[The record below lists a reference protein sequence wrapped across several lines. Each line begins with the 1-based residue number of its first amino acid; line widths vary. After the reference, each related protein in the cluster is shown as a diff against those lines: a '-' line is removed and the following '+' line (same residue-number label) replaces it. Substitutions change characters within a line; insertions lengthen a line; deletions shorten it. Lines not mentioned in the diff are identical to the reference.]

1 MASPARKTQ
10 KVSEALSDSPTKR
23 TRSRSAHEELGRQG
37 VTRRNSHTAFENT
50 AGKTLD
56 NDFAVIGI
64 GGLLEQDPRPT
75 FVLNLDTNAND
86 IFAPDFVN
94 KAFQSYPQ
102 LKDVLPFKTTL
113 GSPLSPKLPSA
124 DFRQW
129 IQDLAHHH
137 ESPPST
143 PFEYC
148 GFAWIGFKIQSRWLI
163 ISGQETYEGSASD
176 GRSLRPID
184 GSTTPQRNAST
195 AGDPPLRLKNIRTIS
210 EDSILSDDPP
220 PLPFVTPGTP
230 DWTLT
235 HPVGDLSPHV
245 MLARSVDWS
254 TTSLGDMQ
262 TWSSEFRQ
270 MANMMMAYPHPAA
283 LYWGDELT
291 VLYNKPYADT
301 VAGNKH
307 PRLMG
312 ACFPASAAFAEVWEW
327 VRPVFQEVRRTG
339 KAGAMADQMVPIERH
354 GFLEEAFFTW
364 SLTPIYGGTSE
375 ILGLYNA
382 PFETTRQT
390 RAARATQTLIRL
402 GQQTALAQKVSE
414 FWPNILKA
422 LEDSEF
428 DFPFAL
434 IYSVVDDIDFDDEAS
449 ISSESSQAMKS
460 CILESALGVPEGH
473 PAAPTRLD
481 LKHARG
487 GFIPSF
493 RDAMK
498 TRLPKLLSLY
508 DGSLSE
514 SLMEGIEWRGY
525 GDPCKEAVV
534 CPIRPTNGE
543 NVMGFLVIGLN
554 PRRKFDLDYQ
564 AFIRLLD
571 RQLATSLASVT
582 LFEGEIKRG
591 LNAAE
596 AAASERSRLSEELA
610 VQRSRLQR
618 IAEISSVGMHSLAPD
633 GTLLEANDRWYEMTG
648 HTREPNGPMSF
659 TELFHDD
666 SLEEV
671 DKAWKRLTED
681 KVPYSSELKLKR
693 PWYDPATG
701 EKHDYWILAASQPE
715 FSRDNTLKSIMGSIT
730 DITPQKLSIKDADE
744 RARLSHQLLIST
756 QQAKDLQNK
765 RLEEVEETRRAQNS
779 FIDITSHEMRN
790 PLSAVLQCADGI
802 STSLN
807 ELLAEKANL
816 DPKLISTIEGAI
828 ESAETIQL
836 CAQHQ
841 KSIVDDILTISKLDS
856 DLLLITPDPVQPVQV
871 VQQALKMFVTEC
883 QMAKIKMGFHVDDT
897 WRELGVNTVMLDSSR
912 LLQVLINLMTNA
924 IKFTKSEERTRTID
938 VSLAAYTIPPIERPP
953 HFLYFPTKK
962 GRSDVTASDDFG
974 KGKILYLRFEVRDS
988 GCGLGKDEKKN
999 LFERFSQASP
1009 RTHVKYGGSGLGLFI
1024 SRQLTELQGGEIGVA
1039 SEAGV
1044 GSTFAFYVKAR
1055 KVETLESPPKT
1066 GRINVGQQAASR
1078 VATDLTQMVRD
1089 RGSAAKLSHPSQSAP
1104 HGLSSA
1110 GPPAASLPRPNL
1122 SSWHVLIVED
1132 NLVNQRILAQQI
1144 RKLGCQIHVAN
1155 HGGEA
1160 LELIRTTKYFKGQ
1173 EDLGKELSVILMDL
1187 EMPVMDGLTC
1197 VRKIRAMEVEG
1208 LVKKHLPIIAV
1219 TANAR
1224 GEQIAAARD
1233 SGMDDVMPK
1242 PFRIGQLV
1250 PKIVALLLGEAEP
1263 Q

>member
-23 TRSRSAHEELGRQG
+23 TRARSAHEELGRQG
-37 VTRRNSHTAFENT
+37 VTRSNSHTAFENT

-86 IFAPDFVN
+86 IFVPDFVN

-102 LKDVLPFKTTL
+102 LKIILPFKTTP

-129 IQDLAHHH
+129 IKDLAHHD
-137 ESPPST
+137 ELPFST

-163 ISGQETYEGSASD
+163 ISGQESYEESASD
-176 GRSLRPID
+176 RRSLRPIN
-184 GSTTPQRNAST
+184 GSATPQRNSIT
-195 AGDPPLRLKNIRTIS
+195 DGDQPLPVKNIRTIS
-210 EDSILSDDPP
+210 DDSISCDDSL

-235 HPVGDLSPHV
+235 HPVGELSPHV
-245 MLARSVDWS
+245 ILARSVDWS

-262 TWSSEFRQ
+262 TWTPEFRQ
-270 MANMMMAYPHPAA
+270 VANLLMSNPHPAA
-283 LYWGDELT
+283 LFWGQEMS

-312 ACFPASAAFAEVWEW
+312 AEFTTSMGFSELWDW
-327 VRPVFQEVRRTG
+327 VRPEFEKVRRTG
-339 KAGAMADQMVPIERH
+339 EAVAVADQMLPIERH
-354 GFLEEAFFTW
+354 GFLEETFFTW

-390 RAARATQTLIRL
+390 RTTRATETLNKL
-402 GQQTALAQKVSE
+402 GQETALAQTVSE
-414 FWPNILKA
+414 FWPRMLKS
-422 LEDSEF
+422 LEDNEF

-434 IYSVVDDIDFDDEAS
+434 VYSILEDVDADEDGS
-449 ISSESSQAMKS
+449 ISSESSLGYKS
-460 CILESALGVPEGH
+460 CVLEGALGVPQGH

-481 LKHARG
+481 LKRARG

-493 RDAMK
+493 RDAM
-498 TRLPKLLSLY
+498 TSRVPKLLNIN

-514 SLMEGIEWRGY
+514 SLMKGFEWRGY
-525 GDPCKEAVV
+525 GDPCKEAIV

-543 NVMGFLVIGLN
+543 NVMGFLVIG
-554 PRRKFDLDYQ
+554 FDFDYQ

-582 LFEGEIKRG
+582 LFEDEINRG
-591 LNAAE
+591 LNAAK
-596 AAASERSRLSEELA
+596 AAALERSRLSEELA

-618 IAEISSVGMHSLAPD
+618 MAEISSVGMHSMAPN
-633 GTLLEANDRWYEMTG
+633 GALLEANDRWYEMTG
-648 HTREPNGPMSF
+648 HPREPNEPMSF
-659 TELFHDD
+659 MELIDAESTEE
-666 SLEEV
+666 LE
-671 DKAWKRLTED
+671 KGWKRLTEG
-681 KVPYSSELKLKR
+681 KVPWTGELKLKR

-701 EKHDYWILAASQPE
+701 SKHDYWILATSQPE
-715 FSRDNTLKSIMGSIT
+715 FSHDNTLKSIMGSIT
-730 DITPQKLSIKDADE
+730 DITLQKQSINDADE
-744 RARLSHQLLIST
+744 RAKLSQQLLTST

-765 RLEEVEETRRAQNS
+765 RLEEAEETRRAQNS

-790 PLSAVLQCADGI
+790 PLSAILQCADGI

-807 ELLAEKANL
+807 EYLAERASL
-816 DPKLISTIEGAI
+816 DPELISTIEGAI

-856 DLLLITPDPVQPVQV
+856 NLLLITPDPIQPVKV
-871 VQQALKMFVTEC
+871 VQQALKNMT
-883 QMAKIKMGFHVDDT
+883 KIKMGFHVDDS
-897 WRELGVNTVMLDSSR
+897 WHENGIDTVMLDSSR

-924 IKFTKSEERTRTID
+924 IKFTKSEEGTRTID
-938 VSLAAYTIPPIERPP
+938 VSLAAYKEPPPETPP
-953 HFLYFPTKK
+953 LFHYFPTKK
-962 GRSDVTASDDFG
+962 DRSDVTASDDFG
-974 KGKILYLRFEVRDS
+974 KGKIVYLRFEVKDS
-988 GCGLGKDEKKN
+988 GCGLGNDEVKN
-999 LFERFSQASP
+999 LFTRFSQASP

-1024 SRQLTELQGGEIGVA
+1024 SRQLTELQGGAIGVA

-1044 GSTFAFYVKAR
+1044 GSTFAFYVQAR
-1055 KVETLESPPKT
+1055 KIETDESLPKT
-1066 GRINVGQQAASR
+1066 VKIDPALQTASR
-1078 VATDLTQMVRD
+1078 DATNLRRKVRD
-1089 RGSAAKLSHPSQSAP
+1089 DGSAAKLHPSQSAP
-1104 HGLSSA
+1104 RGLSPTK
-1110 GPPAASLPRPNL
+1110 PPAASLRRPDL

-1160 LELIRTTKYFKGQ
+1160 LDLIRTTKYYQGQ

-1224 GEQIAAARD
+1224 GEQIAAAKD

-1250 PKIVALLLGEAEP
+1250 PKIEALLQGQAEEL
-1263 Q
+1263 

>member
-1 MASPARKTQ
+1 MAYPARKSQ

-23 TRSRSAHEELGRQG
+23 TRARSAHEELGRQG
-37 VTRRNSHTAFENT
+37 VTRRNPHTAFENT

-64 GGLLEQDPRPT
+64 GGFLEQDPRPT

-102 LKDVLPFKTTL
+102 LENILPFKTTL
-113 GSPLSPKLPSA
+113 SSPLSPKLPSG

-129 IQDLAHHH
+129 IRNLAHHH
-137 ESPPST
+137 EQPSST

-163 ISGQETYEGSASD
+163 ISGQESYKESASD
-176 GRSLRPID
+176 GRSLRQID
-184 GSTTPQRNAST
+184 GSTTPQRTAST
-195 AGDPPLRLKNIRTIS
+195 DKDHPLRVKSIRTIS
-210 EDSILSDDPP
+210 EDTVLSEGSLPP
-220 PLPFVTPGTP
+220 SFVTPGTP

-245 MLARSVDWS
+245 ILARSVDWS

-262 TWSSEFRQ
+262 TWSPEFRQ
-270 MANMMMAYPHPAA
+270 VANLLMSNPHPAA
-283 LYWGDELT
+283 LFWGEELS
-291 VLYNKPYADT
+291 VVYNKPYADT

-312 ACFPASAAFAEVWEW
+312 AGFTSGTGFSELWDW
-327 VRPVFQEVRRTG
+327 VRPFFQQVRRTG
-339 KAGAMADQMVPIERH
+339 EAVAVADQMLPIERH
-354 GFLEEAFFTW
+354 GFLEETFFTW
-364 SLTPIYGGTSE
+364 SLTPIYGGTSK

-390 RAARATQTLIRL
+390 RAARATQTLIKL
-402 GQQTALAQKVSE
+402 GQETALAQKVSE
-414 FWPNILKA
+414 FWPNMLKA
-422 LEDSEF
+422 LEDNEF

-434 IYSVVDDIDFDDEAS
+434 VYSVVEDVDVDEDDS
-449 ISSESSQAMKS
+449 ISSDSSQSMKS
-460 CILESALGVPEGH
+460 CILEGSLGVPEGH

-481 LKHARG
+481 LKRARG
-487 GFIPSF
+487 GFIPAF
-493 RDAMK
+493 RDAMA
-498 TRLPKLLSLY
+498 TRVPKLLNLS

-514 SLMEGIEWRGY
+514 SLMEGIEWKGY
-525 GDPCKEAVV
+525 GDPCKEAIV

-543 NVMGFLVIGLN
+543 NVMGFLVVGVN

-582 LFEGEIKRG
+582 LFEDEIKRG

-596 AAASERSRLSEELA
+596 LAALERSRLSEELA

-618 IAEISSVGMHSLAPD
+618 MAEISP
-633 GTLLEANDRWYEMTG
+633 LEKG
-648 HTREPNGPMSF
+648 
-659 TELFHDD
+659 
-666 SLEEV
+666 
-671 DKAWKRLTED
+671 WKRLTED
-681 KVPYSSELKLKR
+681 KVPWTGELKLKR

-701 EKHDYWILAASQPE
+701 GKHDYWILAASQPE
-715 FSRDNTLKSIMGSIT
+715 FSSDNILKSIMGSIT
-730 DITPQKLSIKDADE
+730 DITPQKQSIKDADE
-744 RARLSHQLLIST
+744 RAKLSQQLLIST

-765 RLEEVEETRRAQNS
+765 RLEEAEETRRSQNN

-790 PLSAVLQCADGI
+790 PLSAILQCADGI

-807 ELLAEKANL
+807 ESLAEKASL
-816 DPKLISTIEGAI
+816 DPELINKIEGAI

-856 DLLLITPDPVQPVQV
+856 NLLLIAPGPIQPVQV
-871 VQQALKMFVTEC
+871 VQQALKMFVAEC
-883 QMAKIKMGFHVDDT
+883 QMTRIKMGFHVEDS
-897 WRELGVNTVMLDSSR
+897 WREVGVNTVMLDSSR

-924 IKFTKSEERTRTID
+924 IKFTKCEKKTRTID
-938 VSLAAYTIPPIERPP
+938 VSLAAYNEPPAERPP
-953 HFLYFPTKK
+953 DFHYFPTKET
-962 GRSDVTASDDFG
+962 RSDVTASDDFG
-974 KGKILYLRFEVRDS
+974 KGKIVYLRFEVKDS
-988 GCGLGKDEKKN
+988 GCGLDKDEKKN
-999 LFERFSQASP
+999 LFTRFSQASP

-1055 KVETLESPPKT
+1055 RVETHESLPKMVRNSKLE
-1066 GRINVGQQAASR
+1066 AASR
-1078 VATDLTQMVRD
+1078 VATNLTQMVRD
-1089 RGSAAKLSHPSQSAP
+1089 DGSAAKLLHRSQSAP

-1110 GPPAASLPRPNL
+1110 NPPAASLLRPDFSN
-1122 SSWHVLIVED
+1122 WHVLIVED

-1160 LELIRTTKYFKGQ
+1160 LDLIRSTKYYQGQ
-1173 EDLGKELSVILMDL
+1173 EVIGKELSIILMDL

-1208 LVKKHLPIIAV
+1208 LVNKHVPIIAV

-1224 GEQIAAARD
+1224 GEQIAAAKD

-1242 PFRIGQLV
+1242 PFRIQQLV
-1250 PKIVALLLGEAEP
+1250 PKIEALLLKQAEVL
-1263 Q
+1263 